1 MKKCLILTLFLLISA
16 SAFAGDI
23 SGKWIAQLGNAGERE
38 FIFQVTD
45 GKISGTVT
53 NYSVEQATFEQAG
66 QPAISGILRTMRG
79 KALDII
85 EGQVNGDEL
94 TIVVAK
100 SGRFLYTGKI
110 SGDEIK
116 LKMVDRPEMA
126 PADSKP
132 PEAGPPAGGAQAP
145 PPPMEMVA
153 KRVSK

>member
-1 MKKCLILTLFLLISA
+1 MKKYLILTLFLLISA

-38 FIFQVTD
+38 FIFQVTE
-45 GKISGTVT
+45 GKLSGTVT
-53 NYSVEQATFEQAG
+53 NFSVEQATFEQPG

-85 EGQVNGDEL
+85 EGQVNGDE
-94 TIVVAK
+94 VMFVAAK

-110 SGDEIK
+110 SGDEMK
-116 LKMVDRPEMA
+116 LKLVDRPERA

-132 PEAGPPAGGAQAP
+132 PAGAAPPSP